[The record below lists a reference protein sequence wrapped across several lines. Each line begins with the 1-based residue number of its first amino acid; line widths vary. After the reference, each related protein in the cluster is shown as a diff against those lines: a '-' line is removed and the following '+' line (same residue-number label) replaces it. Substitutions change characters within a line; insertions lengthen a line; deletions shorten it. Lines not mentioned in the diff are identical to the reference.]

1 MSGDDDSILLD
12 RFTSGSD
19 EAFAQLVRRHADWVL
34 AVARRRVRDPH
45 LAEDVAQ
52 AAFIV
57 LARKAHA
64 LSTGGGGGGGAAL
77 PAWLFHV
84 TRLTASRALR
94 DEARRRRRETEAAVR
109 QLHRASDDSAGATW
123 EEVEPHLDES
133 VARLR
138 ASDREA
144 VLLRFYQRKTFGEV
158 AGAIGATEEAARKR
172 VSRAVEK
179 LRGLLARRGVA
190 VPGAAVLTSA
200 LWNNTTQAAAPMLID
215 SIATGAVCTSNLI
228 TSAAPS
234 VALAKG
240 AMNMIFIQQAK
251 TAVAAAVALVF
262 VGMLGVALVAQAR
275 AQHGSKA
282 SAPAHGAQAQPAT
295 APADAADPA
304 DAHAAAAARM
314 KVTQVIPILRV
325 NDLAASLEYY
335 VDKLGF
341 EQHWTH
347 GDPANFAAIG
357 RDGIMIFLQQEPQA
371 GGGPTV
377 IYMVVPSVDELHDS
391 IAQRGAEIVEAPQD
405 RPWGMREMIVKDLDE
420 NQIRV
425 GTMSGHATDPVKQKG
440 K

>member
-1 MSGDDDSILLD
+1 MNGGDDDAILLE
-12 RFTSGSD
+12 RFTGGSD

-64 LSTGGGGGGGAAL
+64 LSTGGGAAL

-109 QLHRASDDSAGATW
+109 QLHRASDDPADATW
-123 EEVEPHLDES
+123 GEVEPHLDES

-144 VLLRFYQRKTFGEV
+144 VLLRFYQRKTFREV
-158 AGAIGATEEAARKR
+158 ASATGATEEAARKR
-172 VSRAVEK
+172 VSRAVDK
-179 LRGLLARRGVA
+179 LRALLARRGVA
-190 VPGAAVLTSA
+190 VSGAAVLTSA
-200 LWNNTTQAAAPMLID
+200 LWNNTTQAVAPVLID

-240 AMNMIFIQQAK
+240 AMNMIFIQKAK
-251 TAVAAAVALVF
+251 TAVAAAVALIF

-282 SAPAHGAQAQPAT
+282 PAAQAQPAT
-295 APADAADPA
+295 APADADDPA
-304 DAHAAAAARM
+304 DAHAAAAAKM
-314 KVTQVIPILRV
+314 KATQVIPILRV

-335 VDKLGF
+335 VDNLGF

-357 RDGIMIFLQQEPQA
+357 RDGIMIFLQQDPQA

-391 IAQRGAEIVEAPQD
+391 IAQRGAAIVEAPQD